1 MLRERAG
8 EKKNNTGRSRG
19 GAEPST
25 VFDHYPNWFFLFSTR
40 FGGKKKKYFVDIVP
54 EMIPDLPE
62 TKPSS
67 VLIQKTRLRVRI
79 SDNKFSADDRIRSQV
94 NQTTGSPFNV
104 KTKGQQP
111 WWSLQKSNKQLLMA
125 RHSTGPEWDSKP

>member
-8 EKKNNTGRSRG
+8 AKKKNNTGRSRG

-54 EMIPDLPE
+54 EMIPDFAGNE
-62 TKPSS
+62 T
-67 VLIQKTRLRVRI
+67 V
-79 SDNKFSADDRIRSQV
+79 F
-94 NQTTGSPFNV
+94 GF
-104 KTKGQQP
+104 
-111 WWSLQKSNKQLLMA
+111 
-125 RHSTGPEWDSKP
+125 DSKDAVAGSILGQ